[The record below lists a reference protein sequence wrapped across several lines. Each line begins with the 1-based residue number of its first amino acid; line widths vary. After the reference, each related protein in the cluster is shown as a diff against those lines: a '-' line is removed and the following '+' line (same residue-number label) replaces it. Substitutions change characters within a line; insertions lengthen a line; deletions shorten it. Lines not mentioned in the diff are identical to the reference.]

1 MPENENR
8 HTLGSFDNAL
18 NALRSNV
25 FMMASLTERGMNN
38 AVRGLFERDDDLC
51 NIAIADDEEIDLL
64 EMQIDRD
71 GVDIMLRFQ
80 PVAEDLRQV
89 VSSMK
94 ISVNLERIA
103 DQSVTIARRARKL
116 NQQPVI
122 SEIHFLDPMFSMALS
137 MYSDALK
144 AFADRNMELAKT
156 IKPRDK
162 ELDVLNHDI
171 TDQFTDCIQNHPGAV
186 REYMN
191 LIFIARSIERI
202 GDHATNIAEDA
213 FYAITAEDIRHNQ
226 AASTAS

>member
-8 HTLGSFDNAL
+8 HTLGLFENAL

-25 FMMASLTERGMNN
+25 FMMASLTERGINN
-38 AVRGLFERDDDLC
+38 ALRGLAERDDDLC
-51 NIAIADDEEIDLL
+51 NIVIADDEEIDLL
-64 EMQIDRD
+64 EIQIDRE

-80 PVAEDLRQV
+80 PVAEDLRHV

-116 NQQPVI
+116 NQQPAV
-122 SEIHFLDPMFSMALS
+122 SELHFLDSMFVKAMS

-144 AFADRNMELAKT
+144 AFADRDMNLAKT

-162 ELDVLNHDI
+162 ELDQINHDI
-171 TDQFTDCIQNHPGAV
+171 TDRYTDCMQKNPGSV

-191 LIFIARSIERI
+191 LIFIARAIERI
-202 GDHATNIAEDA
+202 GDHSTNIAEDA
-213 FYAITAEDIRHNQ
+213 VYAITAEDIRHPQ
-226 AASTAS
+226 TVSA

>member
-1 MPENENR
+1 
-8 HTLGSFDNAL
+8 
-18 NALRSNV
+18 
-25 FMMASLTERGMNN
+25 MMSSLAERGMNN
-38 AVRGLFERDDDLC
+38 ALRGLFERDDDLC

-64 EMQIDRD
+64 EMQIDRE

-103 DQSVTIARRARKL
+103 DQSVAIARRARKL
-116 NQQPVI
+116 NQQPAIAEV
-122 SEIHFLDPMFSMALS
+122 HYLDAMFAKANS
-137 MYSDALK
+137 MYADAMK
-144 AFADRNMELAKT
+144 AFADRDVELAKT
-156 IKPRDK
+156 IKARDK
-162 ELDVLNHDI
+162 ELDQLNHDI
-171 TDQFTDCIQNHPGAV
+171 TDRYTDCMQQHPAAV

-191 LIFIARSIERI
+191 LIFIARSIERV

-226 AASTAS
+226 EPVN